1 MKVLGIYDSI
11 PELRSQEWAVPVSV
25 LWIHKLVTNNTIQK
39 LLQTTVDAVA
49 ELACQPRIE
58 WNNGKWKMEGY
69 SPPTLKCQY
78 DSWSCGI
85 FVMMAMSA
93 HQQNI
98 GFDNTGDDMKDLM
111 QTRVLRFHR
120 ITIYLTFVFFYEYA
134 HGRYVLNGRVTCSP
148 DSPILYPRFPYHV
161 PPARVL
167 VHFRSC
173 FTCSSTCTVMDC

>member
-1 MKVLGIYDSI
+1 MQYPRWQVPLLGGSPSHWVLGIVNFSTKVLGIYDSI

-78 DSWSCGI
+78 DSWLCGI

-98 GFDNTGDDMKDLM
+98 GFDNTGPWPSQDA
-111 QTRVLRFHR
+111 T
-120 ITIYLTFVFFYEYA
+120 TGFFICRA
-134 HGRYVLNGRVTCSP
+134 CQDG
-148 DSPILYPRFPYHV
+148 
-161 PPARVL
+161 PARHASAVTSF
-167 VHFRSC
+167 V
-173 FTCSSTCTVMDC
+173 